1 MKGRKGF
8 GILLAVSVALV
19 SFGCEG
25 DTGPAGPEGPEGPE
39 GPPGEAESQYA
50 YYGDF
55 GEACQHCH
63 ATNVGEVLTT
73 NHTFAY
79 DDLDEDS
86 KAKLYCVACHTNG
99 FN

>member
-8 GILLAVSVALV
+8 ATLLAVSIALV

-25 DTGPAGPEGPEGPE
+25 DTGPAGPPGPEGPE

-50 YYGDF
+50 YYGNF

-63 ATNVGEVLTT
+63 SGAVTEVLVT

-79 DDLDEDS
+79 DDLPAQHVRVDVPADQL
-86 KAKLYCVACHTNG
+86 A
-99 FN
+99 